1 MKIHAK
7 LCLVVRREAD
17 GMRRYVHIGTRN
29 YNPSTAK
36 TYTDMGLLTAA
47 PDIGA
52 DVTDLFNVMT
62 GYAQRAQYRAL
73 LVSPL
78 SMRDC
83 LLDLIEREIVLH
95 ERQGGGEIILKC
107 NQLVDKAI
115 IRALYRA
122 SASGVRVRLQIRG
135 ICCLRPGLKGLSDAI
150 EVTSV
155 VGRFLEHSRAFWF
168 RNGGDP
174 CLYIG
179 SADLMPRNLD
189 RRVEVLTPILDP
201 GLRNLIHGILETH
214 LADNV
219 QAWKLKA
226 DGTYVRL
233 RPGRNPPDDSQ
244 ALMAARPDLLTP
256 PDNDGASASAPN
268 SGSSDTGAHA

>member
-1 MKIHAK
+1 
-7 LCLVVRREAD
+7 
-17 GMRRYVHIGTRN
+17 
-29 YNPSTAK
+29 
-36 TYTDMGLLTAA
+36 
-47 PDIGA
+47 
-52 DVTDLFNVMT
+52 
-62 GYAQRAQYRAL
+62 AQYRAL

-233 RPGRNPPDDSQ
+233 RPGRNPAVDSQ